1 MLDVIRALRYL
12 GRQGIALQGHKGDDN
27 FIQLMVALG
36 AKDENIQDY
45 LNKSLGNK
53 CTSHD
58 FPSELLEI
66 IPTHPALL
74 EKIEEI
80 RPKRKNSLVSGNRP
94 GEKFLSLTHP
104 HSPMC
109 IRMYTF
115 NFENQTNKPKKQG
128 YKKTK

>member
-1 MLDVIRALRYL
+1 MRYL
-12 GRQGIALQGHKGDDN
+12 GTQGIALQGHKGEDN
-27 FIQLMVALG
+27 FTQLMVPLG

-58 FPSELLEI
+58 IQSELLEI

-109 IRMYTF
+109 IRIYTF
-115 NFENQTNKPKKQG
+115 ISKTKQTSQKNKDIK
-128 YKKTK
+128 KKTK

>member
-1 MLDVIRALRYL
+1 MLDVIWGLRYL
-12 GRQGIALQGHKGDDN
+12 GTQGIALQGHKGEDN
-27 FIQLMVALG
+27 FTQLMVALG
-36 AKDENIQDY
+36 AKDENIQNY

-58 FPSELLEI
+58 IQSELLEI
-66 IPTHPALL
+66 IPTHPKLK
-74 EKIEEI
+74 KIEEI

-109 IRMYTF
+109 IRIYTF
-115 NFENQTNKPKKQG
+115 NFENQINKPKKQG